1 MSKRLKPLTVPNNSV
16 SDIKLAIFDFDG
28 VFTDNTVYVSAKGDE
43 YVRCFRGDGL
53 GLKRLRKAGVKPYVL
68 STEINK
74 IVEIRC
80 KKLNIEFEQGLK
92 DKAASL
98 RSLAENLG
106 IPLKHVAY
114 VGNDINDIGC
124 LEIVGVRV
132 VVADALSEVKRASE
146 YITSRPGGLGAVREV
161 CDWIVACRNY
171 QKKN

>member
-1 MSKRLKPLTVPNNSV
+1 MSERLRPLTVPNNKAR
-16 SDIKLAIFDFDG
+16 DIELAVFDFDG

-53 GLKRLRKAGVKPYVL
+53 GLKRLREAGVRPHVL
-68 STEINK
+68 STEKNK
-74 IVEIRC
+74 IVEVRC

-98 RSLAENLG
+98 RSLAEKLE

-124 LEIVGVRV
+124 LEIVGVRI
-132 VVADALSEVKRASE
+132 VVADALDEARRVAE
-146 YITSRPGGLGAVREV
+146 YVTSRFGGLGAVREV